1 MNRPWIRV
9 ALVSALS
16 CAPCLAQQS
25 ALEPPDLGRYLRWGA
40 LRVRPG
46 LQISNVGYDDNI
58 FASNTNKVGDYTAT
72 LSPKLDG
79 LVLFGHRA
87 FLTFTEQL
95 GYTIY
100 KDNSDQNYTDQR
112 ASARATF
119 PLRRKGFYVEGLF
132 NRLKERPIDQQDIR
146 ADRDENGLGVGLI
159 LAPGW
164 RTEIEIGHAF
174 KTWSYFDED
183 ADPDALVTIGDS
195 LDRRE
200 DRNTLEVRYR
210 VLGRT
215 RLTMNAHVDTIEFD
229 NAIASGRDSRGWGV
243 IPGVDFGEGG
253 ALSGSVRVGWT
264 EINADSPTQKDF
276 DDVVGRAELAYRPRS
291 RIHLRL
297 DALREPGF
305 TVSSDSI
312 FYLDTTVRLRAV
324 YYLTRILGIESGG
337 SRGKLEFPGA
347 SGAFQREDDVNTYE
361 VGLRFR
367 LAENSL
373 GRRIEYSLRF
383 QRYRR
388 DSNDDRQDR
397 SRSAI
402 GLNAVVGF

>member
-1 MNRPWIRV
+1 MNRSWIRV
-9 ALVSALS
+9 ALVAALAW
-16 CAPCLAQQS
+16 APSLAQES
-25 ALEPPDLGRYLRWGA
+25 ALEPPDLGRYLRWGP

-46 LQISNVGYDDNI
+46 LVISNVGYDDNI
-58 FASNTNKVGDYTAT
+58 FASNANEVGDYTAT

-79 LVLFGHRA
+79 LILFGHRA
-87 FLTFTEQL
+87 FLSFTEKL
-95 GYTIY
+95 EYTAY
-100 KDNSDQNYTDQR
+100 LDNSDQNFTNQR

-119 PLRRKGFYVEGLF
+119 PFRRKGVFVDGLF

-174 KTWSYFDED
+174 KTWDYFDED
-183 ADPDALVTIGDS
+183 ADPNAEVTIGDT
-195 LDRRE
+195 LDRSE
-200 DRNTLEVRYR
+200 SRNTLEVRYR

-215 RLTMNAHVDTIEFD
+215 RLTMQAHVDTIEFD
-229 NAIASGRDSRGWGV
+229 SAVSSGRDSQGWGV

-253 ALSGSVRVGWT
+253 SLSGSVRVGWT
-264 EINADSPTQKDF
+264 ELDADDPTQTDF

-305 TVSSDSI
+305 TVSSSST
-312 FYLDTTVRLRAV
+312 FYLDTRVRQRAV
-324 YYLTRILGIESGG
+324 YYLTRIVGIESGG

-347 SGAFQREDDVNTYE
+347 SGAFERKDDVDTYE

-373 GRRIEYSLRF
+373 GRRVEYSLRF

-397 SRSAI
+397 ARSAI

>member
-1 MNRPWIRV
+1 MNRPWIRL
-9 ALVSALS
+9 ALVAALG
-16 CAPCLAQQS
+16 CAPCFAQQS
-25 ALEPPDLGRYLRWGA
+25 ALEPPDLGRYLRWGP

-46 LQISNVGYDDNI
+46 FELSNVGYDDNI
-58 FASNTNKVGDYTAT
+58 FASTTNEVDDYTAT
-72 LSPKLDG
+72 FSPKLDG
-79 LVLFGHRA
+79 LVLFGDRA
-87 FLTFTEQL
+87 FLTFTEKL
-95 GYTIY
+95 EYTTY
-100 KDNSDQNYTDQR
+100 LDNSDQNFTTQR
-112 ASARATF
+112 ASARTTL
-119 PLRRKGFYVEGLF
+119 PLRRKGFFVDGLY
-132 NRLKERPIDQQDIR
+132 NRLKERPVDQQDIR

-164 RTEIEIGHAF
+164 RTEIEIGRSHKA
-174 KTWSYFDED
+174 WSYFDED
-183 ADPDALVTIGDS
+183 ADPNAVVTIGDR
-195 LDRRE
+195 LDRSE

-229 NAIASGRDSRGWGV
+229 NAVSSGSDSQEWGV

-253 ALSGSVRVGWT
+253 PLSGSVRVGWT
-264 EINADSPTQKDF
+264 EIDANDPMQADF

-312 FYLDTTVRLRAV
+312 FYLDTRVRLRAV
-324 YYLTRILGIESGG
+324 YYLTRIVGIESGG

-347 SGAFQREDDVNTYE
+347 SGAFEREDDLDTYE

-373 GRRIEYSLRF
+373 GRRVEYSLRF

-388 DSNDDRQDR
+388 DSSDDLQDR
-397 SRSAI
+397 TRSAI